1 MNKNIDTITEELM
14 MKYVEGAMDSDESD
28 KFEKILSKN
37 EYLSSRVNILQT
49 MVDKKPL
56 KSPSRSAHK
65 KILSDLNI
73 ADSVGDVSF
82 IKKYAD
88 YFMSI
93 FEKKPILTGSLLSGI
108 AAVFIFFTLIGDNEI
123 EAQMAEPHNSI
134 DYTYYEDSN
143 SLKKEQDEE
152 SQDSI
157 ITD

>member
-14 MKYVEGAMDSDESD
+14 MKYVEGTMDSDESD

-37 EYLSSRVNILQT
+37 EYLNSRVNILQT

-56 KSPSRSAHK
+56 KSPSRSTHRQ
-65 KILSDLNI
+65 ILSDLNI
-73 ADSVGDVSF
+73 ADSSGDVSF

-93 FEKKPILTGSLLSGI
+93 FEKKPILTGSILSGVV
-108 AAVFIFFTLIGDNEI
+108 AVFIFFTLIGNNEI
-123 EAQMAEPHNSI
+123 ETQATEFDNST
-134 DYTYYEDSN
+134 DYTYYENSN
-143 SLKKEQDEE
+143 NLEKEQDQE